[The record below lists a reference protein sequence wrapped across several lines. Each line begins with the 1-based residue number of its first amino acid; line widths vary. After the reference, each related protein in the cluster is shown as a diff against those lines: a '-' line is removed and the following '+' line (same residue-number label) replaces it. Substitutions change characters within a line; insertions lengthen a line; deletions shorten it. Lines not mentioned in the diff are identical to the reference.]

1 MLVHV
6 NSKTSQISL
15 SFLSVFPQIKIRNR
29 WSHHSFSSD
38 IFILVS
44 VFDTHVFLCSCIQT
58 KAHRLKKK
66 KIRNSNYEFFFK
78 KSKSLCEQAA
88 HIQSAADIISTENGR
103 EIRLSFFLGTIWA
116 SGILFQSC

>member
-1 MLVHV
+1 MFFFVLAF
-6 NSKTSQISL
+6 K
-15 SFLSVFPQIKIRNR
+15 
-29 WSHHSFSSD
+29 
-38 IFILVS
+38 
-44 VFDTHVFLCSCIQT
+44 
-58 KAHRLKKK
+58 LKLTGWKK